1 MQTVEALVE
10 LVLDLAQ
17 EAEHVAQ
24 QASQNYLE
32 KLHRPHQVVKH
43 VSF

>member
-1 MQTVEALVE
+1 MQTAEALVE
-10 LVLDLAQ
+10 LVLDLSR
-17 EAEHVAQ
+17 EAEHAAQ

-32 KLHRPHQVVKH
+32 ELHQPRQVLER